1 MKYLKQFAIILGI
14 CLLGEVLKA
23 LLPLPIPASIYG
35 LVLML
40 VFLVTGL
47 LKLEQVETAADFLI
61 QIMSPMFIPA
71 AVSLMD
77 QFSSLRA
84 ILLPFLV
91 INLVGM
97 IITFAVTAF
106 DEAGPI
112 GKGVHK
118 RVIVNTQK
126 FLDRTYGKL

>member
-1 MKYLKQFAIILGI
+1 MVDFSAKGGLFLKYLTQFAIILGI

-71 AVSLMD
+71 AVGLMQ
-77 QFSSLRA
+77 QFSALRS
-84 ILLPFLV
+84 ILLPFF
-91 INLVGM
+91 IICFVGM
-97 IITFAVTAF
+97 AITMGVT
-106 DEAGPI
+106 G
-112 GKGVHK
+112 
-118 RVIVNTQK
+118 RVVQF
-126 FLDRTYGKL
+126 FLKHEKEEKA

>member
-1 MKYLKQFAIILGI
+1 MKYLKQFTIILGI

-84 ILLPFLV
+84 ILLPFLI

-97 IITFAVTAF
+97 IITFAVTGRVTQF
-106 DEAGPI
+106 FLNRE
-112 GKGVHK
+112 KGEK
-118 RVIVNTQK
+118 K
-126 FLDRTYGKL
+126 